1 MKNKSKTDISL
12 KELFE
17 TGWKRFLLFFEN
29 MALYFR
35 QGFKEVMLFSL
46 FCMVLSFLVTAA
58 MDYLIPKLFSLT
70 AGISF
75 LNQGNGLQVATSP
88 SSIIL
93 LLMYLIIST
102 ILSLF
107 EIAGLIY
114 AYSMIQIGRD
124 VSTAGMAEAGYRI
137 CLKTLKP
144 KNWLIFLFLVVLF
157 PLTGYITL
165 SSSGMKLT
173 IPYFILQGIYA
184 NPSWRNLFNIG
195 YTLMLAI
202 ELTYIFSI
210 NFYVQEEISFPVAC
224 RRSRRLIKGNWI
236 RTLLEITL
244 LIIGM
249 NIILNTISA
258 AIPANITEAVYFF
271 SDDLSVT
278 KRSLSLGSYVYVV
291 RTILRALIA
300 PVIYNAGLTVMFFT
314 RVEEQ
319 NMLGQ
324 LSHRFFNLTWKNED
338 NYRLGVRIVIGLLVL
353 TAILATWH
361 YRFLRDPVDAPI
373 VCAHR
378 GDNTY
383 APENT
388 LEAITLALNENT
400 PWVEVDVFQAKDGTI
415 VCTHDESLKRVT
427 GHDVKVTELTYEEIC
442 QYEMLDSMPGTYEH
456 VKVPTLESV
465 IQEVKA
471 HNAFLQ
477 IELKANGKESGFEQS
492 VADLVNRYDMKDH
505 VLIISLKAYL
515 IENIKKVD
523 PELPAAVCAFMAW
536 ENYRDYPHA
545 EHLSLTDSS
554 VTPSLVKSMHDAGIK
569 VLCWTVDNEDDV
581 QYLVS
586 CDVDVIGTNDPLTIV
601 NAIERA
607 DKRGGIFR
615 LYHVL
620 LNHIGALSR

>member
-1 MKNKSKTDISL
+1 MKSKTTMTL
-12 KELFE
+12 KEHFE
-17 TGWKRFLLFFEN
+17 SFWKRFVLFLQNMLLF
-29 MALYFR
+29 FR
-35 QGFKEVMLFSL
+35 QGFKQIMLFSL

-88 SSIIL
+88 TSIYL
-93 LLMYLIIST
+93 LLLYLIISSF
-102 ILSLF
+102 LSLF

-124 VSTAGMAEAGYRI
+124 VSTAGMAEAGWRI

-165 SSSGMKLT
+165 SSSGMKLS

-184 NPSWRNLFNIG
+184 NPTWKVMFNVG
-195 YTLMLAI
+195 YTLLLAI

-210 NFYVQEEISFPVAC
+210 NFYVQEDIDFITAC
-224 RRSRRLIKGNWI
+224 KKSRRLIKDNWI
-236 RTLLEITL
+236 RTLFATVL
-244 LIIGM
+244 LVVGM

-258 AIPANITEAVYFF
+258 AIPANITEAVSFF
-271 SDDLSVT
+271 SDDISVT
-278 KRSLSLGSYVYVV
+278 KKSISLGSYVYVV

-314 RVEEQ
+314 RVEDQ
-319 NMLGQ
+319 NKLGD
-324 LSHRFFNLTWKNED
+324 LSPHFFNITWTNED
-338 NYRLGVRIVIGLLVL
+338 HFKRGVKVMIGLLIFTTL
-353 TAILATWH
+353 LAGWH
-361 YRFLRDPVDAPI
+361 YRFLKDPVDAPI

-388 LEAITLALNENT
+388 LESITLALNENT

-427 GHDVKVTELTYEEIC
+427 GHDVKVTELTYDEIL

-465 IQEVKA
+465 IQEVKT

-477 IELKANGKESGFEQS
+477 IELKANGNESGFEQS
-492 VADLVNRYDMKDH
+492 VVDLVNKYDMKDQ

-515 IENIKKVD
+515 IENIKNIEPD
-523 PELPAAVCAFMAW
+523 LPAAVCAFMAW
-536 ENYRDYPHA
+536 ENYRDYPYA
-545 EHLSLTDSS
+545 EHLSLTDSA
-554 VTPSLVKSMHDAGIK
+554 VTPSLVKTLHDNGIK
-569 VLCWTVDNEDDV
+569 VLTWTVDNEDDV

-615 LYHVL
+615 LYHIL
-620 LNHIGALSR
+620 LNHIAALSR

>member
-1 MKNKSKTDISL
+1 MKSKTTITL
-12 KELFE
+12 KEHFKSY
-17 TGWKRFLLFFEN
+17 WKRFILFLQNMLLF
-29 MALYFR
+29 FR
-35 QGFKEVMLFSL
+35 QGFKQVMLFSL

-58 MDYLIPKLFSLT
+58 MDYLIPKLFSMT

-88 SSIIL
+88 TSIYL
-93 LLMYLIIST
+93 LLLYLIVSSF
-102 ILSLF
+102 LSLF

-124 VSTAGMAEAGYRI
+124 VSTAGMAEAGWRI

-184 NPSWRNLFNIG
+184 NPTWKVMFNVG
-195 YTLMLAI
+195 YTILLAI

-210 NFYVQEEISFPVAC
+210 NFYVQEDINFITAC
-224 RRSRRLIKGNWI
+224 KKSRRLIKDNWI
-236 RTLLEITL
+236 RTLFGIVL
-244 LIIGM
+244 LVVGM

-258 AIPANITEAVYFF
+258 AIPANITEAVSFF
-271 SDDLSVT
+271 SDDLSVM
-278 KRSLSLGSYVYVV
+278 KKSISLGSYVYVV

-300 PVIYNAGLTVMFFT
+300 PVIYNAGLTVMFFS
-314 RVEEQ
+314 RVEDR
-319 NMLGQ
+319 NMLGD
-324 LSHRFFNLTWKNED
+324 LSSRFFNITWTNED
-338 NYRLGVRIVIGLLVL
+338 YYRCGVKVMIGLLAF
-353 TAILATWH
+353 TALLAGWH
-361 YRFLRDPVDAPI
+361 YRFLSEPVDAPI

-388 LEAITLALNENT
+388 LESITLALNENT

-427 GHDVKVTELTYEEIC
+427 GHDVKVTDLTYDEIL
-442 QYEMLDSMPGTYEH
+442 QYEMLDSLPGTYEH

-477 IELKANGKESGFEQS
+477 IELKANGNESGFEQS
-492 VADLVNRYDMKDH
+492 VADLVNQYDMKDH

-515 IENIKKVD
+515 IENIKKAD
-523 PELPAAVCAFMAW
+523 PELSTAVCAFMAW
-536 ENYRDYPHA
+536 ENYRDYPYA
-545 EHLSLTDSS
+545 EHLSLTDSA
-554 VTPSLVKSMHDAGIK
+554 VTPSLVKTLHDAGIK

-601 NAIERA
+601 NAIEHA

-615 LYHVL
+615 LYHIL
-620 LNHIGALSR
+620 LNHIAALSR